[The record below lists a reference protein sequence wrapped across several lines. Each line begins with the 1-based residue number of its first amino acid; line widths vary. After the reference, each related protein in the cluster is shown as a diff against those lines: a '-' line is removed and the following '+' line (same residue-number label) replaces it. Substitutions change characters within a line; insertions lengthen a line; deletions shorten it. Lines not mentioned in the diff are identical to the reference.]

1 MKSFKDLREKT
12 LTPAEKKK
20 REEIAKAKANQKPEK
35 FVKPHPEVIKAYKK
49 KLAADDKAADWN
61 YGGSKARLT
70 RATNH
75 LTKKIDQHH
84 PGLDTQGR
92 IELYTTLQNM
102 KEAVEEKKLTPAE
115 LKKREEI
122 AKAMERDN
130 PGMDMKKKMA
140 IATWQAK
147 KVAEQADSSMCCK
160 HCGDEFGKPTNEKCM
175 YDAYDP
181 KGKNWVKKES
191 YNEAKVDEISL
202 SHLSNKIANSTGT
215 KNIKTAM
222 KPGEVKKG
230 LDDLKKRLATL
241 GQDPKMAKEAY
252 EEEPASP
259 DEKSMAMRQA
269 KFIQYVGDE
278 IMEHL
283 EQDGDFPEWMQNKLS
298 EFHQKAKD
306 MHSTMAGSYEDDD
319 ENMKEGYRVHAVSKD
334 GEKMKS
340 GLHPTKKAASD
351 MHYKMAKSGMY
362 KKIEVVKETA
372 ELDEA
377 KRKGAPKMQG
387 DFLKKERER
396 NRAHDAAMGRTPTG
410 RKKPVRTMTSTQRSL
425 AKLRNEEAQL
435 DEISKKT
442 LGSYVKKASAN
453 IASTSADNAR
463 DYATGNRPVGINK
476 KGVKI
481 MKRTKYVNK
490 AVDKM
495 TQEGVQSADKKPEK
509 YVKPDGKVGIRMVR
523 TDKKVVDKDA

>member
-1 MKSFKDLREKT
+1 
-12 LTPAEKKK
+12 
-20 REEIAKAKANQKPEK
+20 
-35 FVKPHPEVIKAYKK
+35 
-49 KLAADDKAADWN
+49 
-61 YGGSKARLT
+61 
-70 RATNH
+70 
-75 LTKKIDQHH
+75 
-84 PGLDTQGR
+84 
-92 IELYTTLQNM
+92 
-102 KEAVEEKKLTPAE
+102 
-115 LKKREEI
+115 
-122 AKAMERDN
+122 
-130 PGMDMKKKMA
+130 
-140 IATWQAK
+140 
-147 KVAEQADSSMCCK
+147 
-160 HCGDEFGKPTNEKCM
+160 M

-202 SHLSNKIANSTGT
+202 SHLSNTIAKSTGT

-241 GQDPKMAKEAY
+241 GDPKLAKEA
-252 EEEPASP
+252 
-259 DEKSMAMRQA
+259 
-269 KFIQYVGDE
+269 
-278 IMEHL
+278 
-283 EQDGDFPEWMQNKLS
+283 
-298 EFHQKAKD
+298 
-306 MHSTMAGSYEDDD
+306 
-319 ENMKEGYRVHAVSKD
+319 YRVHAVSKD

-340 GLHPTKKAASD
+340 GLHPTKKAAFD

-372 ELDEA
+372 QLDEVLDTPKAMDSYRNKA
-377 KRKGAPKMQG
+377 KYSKDRAANSAAAKMLRNPNGFKSTDTSDELHTMDKRAKGLKMADKAAARKTRAM
-387 DFLKKERER
+387 LMKKEE
-396 NRAHDAAMGRTPTG
+396 T
-410 RKKPVRTMTSTQRSL
+410 
-425 AKLRNEEAQL
+425 QL

-481 MKRTKYVNK
+481 IKRTKYLNK

-509 YVKPDGKVGIRMVR
+509 YIKPDGKVGIRMVR
-523 TDKKVVDKDA
+523 TDKKVIDKDA